1 MTAHTVEA
9 TTLYY
14 IPATRTS
21 VAVVDTDLENLKGRV
36 GYLEGWMGRV
46 QTVEL
51 RGEYPHEPSYP
62 YLMPSLISVGET
74 LVRGAGELGVEMSF
88 HLEYA
93 TEGRFA
99 NDFVLVLDGDRDAL
113 LQAIK
118 DATADKPSWAGRILE
133 LHGINVGHG
142 LDLDISIYHALVQS
156 GKRKESDR

>member
-1 MTAHTVEA
+1 MTANTVEV

-21 VAVVDTDLENLKGRV
+21 VAVVDRDLKNLRGRLDDL
-36 GYLEGWMGRV
+36 YGWMDRV
-46 QTVEL
+46 KTVEL
-51 RGEYPHEPSYP
+51 RGDYGHEPRFP
-62 YLMPSLISVGET
+62 FLLPSLISVGET

-99 NDFVLVLDGDRDAL
+99 NDFVLVLDGNRDAL

-118 DATADKPSWAGRILE
+118 DATDNKSSWAGRILD

-156 GKRKESDR
+156 GKRKEGDR